1 MPDSARPDRTA
12 AQRRANRIRAFR
24 AELDALQVEGVVTL
38 TDDQR
43 RAIDAHHQQLLRTWS
58 AEHDVDQSD
67 AASQL
72 SLGMRI
78 VSFLAALAL
87 TAAIYSLVAR
97 FWGRFELPLQA
108 TLLCAFPLVCLVA
121 VELTAQ
127 RERSLY
133 LASIFA
139 LAAFGTYWLA
149 VGELSQLLSVPVTP
163 PALWGGALFGLAL
176 AIPYRFRLILA
187 GALASLL
194 VALAGSIF
202 QFAGMPWTHVF
213 EFPELIAAAA
223 FMLAALG
230 SRLQPHDPSFAT
242 ITRVVGFSFGFLGL
256 LMLST
261 AGRLSLLPVPNRVL
275 EAIYQGVMV
284 LLGIGTMTIALRKR
298 WNETVYV
305 AAGALTLFIIVRF
318 VDWFWD
324 ALPPYLFF
332 FLLAALAFA
341 WLFALRRVRRR
352 LSMEAV

>member
-1 MPDSARPDRTA
+1 MSDRTA
-12 AQRRANRIRAFR
+12 AQRRVNRIRAFR
-24 AELDALQVEGVVTL
+24 AELDALQADGVVTL
-38 TDDQR
+38 SDDQR
-43 RAIDAHHQQLLRTWS
+43 RAIDAHHQELLRTWS
-58 AEHDVDQSD
+58 AQHDVDRSE

-78 VSFLAALAL
+78 VSFLAAVAL

-121 VELTAQ
+121 VELSAQ

-149 VGELSQLLSVPVTP
+149 VGELSQLLGVPVTP
-163 PALWGGALFGLAL
+163 PALWGGALFGLTL
-176 AIPYRFRLILA
+176 AIPYRFRLIFA
-187 GALASLL
+187 GALAALL
-194 VALAGSIF
+194 AAVAGTIF
-202 QFAGMPWTHVF
+202 QLAGMPWTHVI
-213 EFPELIAAAA
+213 EFPELIAVAA
-223 FMLAALG
+223 FMLALIG
-230 SRLQPHDPSFAT
+230 VRLQSQDPSFAA
-242 ITRVVGFSFGFLGL
+242 ITRVVGFSCGFLGL

-261 AGRLSLLPVPNRVL
+261 AGRVSLLPVPNRIA
-275 EAIYQGVMV
+275 EAIYQVLIVMLGVV
-284 LLGIGTMTIALRKR
+284 AMTVALRRR

-305 AAGALTLFIIVRF
+305 AAAALTLFIIVRF

-324 ALPPYLFF
+324 VLPPYLFF

-341 WLFALRRVRRR
+341 WLFALSRVRRR
-352 LSMEAV
+352 LSMEAA